1 MRGTIWFVAALLVT
15 AGTGTQAGEAK
26 KKQPKPNVPP
36 KGFVAL
42 FNGKDLANWKA
53 DKTVAMHWRVKDGVL
68 LYDGKGSSLA
78 TEKEYGDFILWVDW
92 KIEKSADSGIYLRGV
107 PQVQIWDN
115 KVGSGGLYNNQ
126 QHPSKPLVVADRPPG
141 KWNTFKIQL
150 KGQNVTVHLNRKLV
164 VDNTP
169 MDTLGGRKKGPILLQ
184 HHGNPL
190 WFRNIFIKELSKDSE
205 P

>member
-1 MRGTIWFVAALLVT
+1 MRRIVLLTVVLLIF
-15 AGTGTQAGEAK
+15 AGAIAQAGEGK
-26 KKQPKPNVPP
+26 RKRRKPNVPP

-42 FNGKDLANWKA
+42 FNGKDLTNWKA
-53 DKTVAMHWRVKDGVL
+53 DKTVVLHWKVKDGVL
-68 LYDGKGSSLA
+68 LYDGKGHSLA
-78 TEKEYGDFILWVDW
+78 TEKQYGDFILWVDW
-92 KIEKSADSGIYLRGV
+92 KIEKGADSGIYLRGV

-126 QHPSKPLVVADRPPG
+126 QHPSQPLVVADRPPG

-169 MDTLGGRKKGPILLQ
+169 MDTLGDRKKGPILLQ
-184 HHGNPL
+184 HHGNRL
-190 WFRNIFIKELSKDSE
+190 WFRNVFIKEL
-205 P
+205 